1 MANTPKTVVY
11 FVPGLAAGKEIFEYI
26 SLPDHLYDVRVLEWI
41 SPNKKESIKQYA
53 KRMAALII
61 EKNIILIGV
70 SFGGVMAQEMS
81 FFLKT
86 KKIIIISSV
95 KSKHEIPY
103 KLKILKKIP
112 IYKLI
117 PNRFLDNTKNIVRYG
132 LGIKTKSK
140 LHSYQ
145 KYLSVK
151 DTQYL
156 KWAIKQM
163 VGWKRVNEI
172 ENIIHI
178 HGDKDPIF
186 PIKKIKNCILVPG
199 GTHIMLI
206 VKFKWLNDNLPCI
219 ISGDYTE

>member
-1 MANTPKTVVY
+1 MANTTKTVVY

-26 SLPDHLYDVRVLEWI
+26 SLPNHLYDVRVLEWI
-41 SPNKKESIKQYA
+41 PPHKNESIKQYA
-53 KRMAALII
+53 QRMANLII

-103 KLKILKKIP
+103 KLKILKRIP
-112 IYKLI
+112 LYKFI
-117 PNRFLDNTKNIVRYG
+117 PNRFLDNTKKIIKYG

-140 LHSYQ
+140 LDLYQ

-151 DTQYL
+151 DTKYL

-163 VGWKRVNEI
+163 VGWKRVNI
-172 ENIIHI
+172 IKDVIHI

-186 PIKKIKNCILVPG
+186 PIKKINNCIVVPG

-219 ISGDYTE
+219 ISGDYNE

>member
-1 MANTPKTVVY
+1 MANTTKTVVY

-26 SLPDHLYDVRVLEWI
+26 SLPNHLYDVRVLEWI
-41 SPNKKESIKQYA
+41 PPHKNESIKQYA
-53 KRMAALII
+53 QRMANLII

-70 SFGGVMAQEMS
+70 SFGGVMVQEMS

-103 KLKILKKIP
+103 KLKILKRIP
-112 IYKLI
+112 LYKLI
-117 PNRFLDNTKNIVRYG
+117 PNRFLDNTKNIVKYG

-140 LHSYQ
+140 LQLYQ

-163 VGWKRVNEI
+163 VGWKRVNVI
-172 ENIIHI
+172 KDVIHI

-186 PIKKIKNCILVPG
+186 PIKKINNCIVVPG

-219 ISGDYTE
+219 ISGDYNE